1 MCSTGPVEY
10 QIVSAFDFAALDG
23 LGNWIYGDGTIRA
36 EFTAVSFPAA
46 AELAKQVAD
55 AAEAANHHPDMA
67 IRYPGRL
74 EVTLTTHAAGELTTL
89 DVALAREVDVLAAA
103 AGATAT

>member
-1 MCSTGPVEY
+1 MEY
-10 QIVSAFDFAALDG
+10 ETVSASDFAAFDDV
-23 LGNWIYGDGTIRA
+23 GNWIYGDGTIRG
-36 EFTAVSFPAA
+36 EFTAASYPAA

-55 AAEAANHHPDMA
+55 AAEAANHHPDLA

-74 EVTLTTHAAGELTTL
+74 EVVLTTHAAGGLTTL
-89 DVALAREVDVLAAA
+89 DIDLARQIDALAAD